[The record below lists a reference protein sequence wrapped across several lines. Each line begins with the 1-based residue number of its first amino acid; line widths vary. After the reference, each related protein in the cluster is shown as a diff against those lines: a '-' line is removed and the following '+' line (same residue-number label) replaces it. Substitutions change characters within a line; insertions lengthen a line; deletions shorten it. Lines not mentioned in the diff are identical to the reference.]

1 VTQKRSGAPR
11 LGTPTLTA
19 SDWAEAA
26 LQLIAEKG
34 LGALTVSA
42 LAKRLAVTKGSF
54 YWHFGGRSALLA
66 AALDRWEQRTTT
78 EAIRALDAI
87 GDHRRRLELI
97 LDAAFQPPRSRS
109 LYAAL
114 AEAAED
120 PIVRGA
126 LNRVAS
132 ARIAYLE
139 LCYHNLGLSAAAAN
153 SQAVFAYASYRG
165 LLQLAHEA
173 PGSLP
178 TDWSTYPQ
186 VTRKALIPTVE
197 GQRRP
202 RSTGTSEK
210 RGRRRT

>member
-34 LGALTVSA
+34 LGHLTVST
-42 LAKRLAVTKGSF
+42 LAKRLGVTKGSF
-54 YWHFGGRSALLA
+54 YWHFAGRSQLLA
-66 AALDRWEQRTTT
+66 AALTRWEQRTTT
-78 EAIRALDAI
+78 EAIRALDAVP
-87 GDHRRRLELI
+87 DHRRRLELI
-97 LDAAFQPPRSRS
+97 LEAAFQPPRSRW

-120 PIVRGA
+120 PLVRA
-126 LNRVAS
+126 VLNRVAS

-139 LCYHNLGLSAAAAN
+139 TCYRGLGVPAAQAQAN
-153 SQAVFAYASYRG
+153 AVVAYASYRG

-173 PGSLP
+173 PGAMP
-178 TDWSTYPQ
+178 TDW
-186 VTRKALIPTVE
+186 
-197 GQRRP
+197 
-202 RSTGTSEK
+202 
-210 RGRRRT
+210 